1 MEVTHVREENKKL
14 TKQMSDMRGKL
25 ADLEA
30 RVSNIRSY
38 FILYSALGDTC
49 VDYDHDS

>member
-30 RVSNIRSY
+30 RVSKRSY
-38 FILYSALGDTC
+38 NIIIEIQNTESDMRRTC
-49 VDYDHDS
+49 PY